1 MKKFDYWMLSVADLA
16 LQREYDELL
25 KGGNRRSTD
34 SAFSARYGI
43 VLKEVAKVHGMNKAK
58 ELQNE
63 WDNNQFHPLGK
74 IALTRQRIQ
83 EMKDEYKEALTKKS

>member
-16 LQREYDELL
+16 LQKEHDELL
-25 KGGNRRSTD
+25 KAKGG
-34 SAFSARYGI
+34 AKYGGF
-43 VLKEVAKVHGMNKAK
+43 LKSIAEQHGLDKAK
-58 ELQNE
+58 AIQDE
-63 WDNNQFHPLGK
+63 WDSNQFHPLGK